1 MRSLRTKLVMI
12 MVILILALMCVI
24 GAFLINGVGNF
35 YISQFYEQM
44 EKTFS
49 PEFIGQLQEIPA
61 QEQNAP
67 ERMKELLMAQAGL
80 GIDIATRNVY
90 ILDETGNVLAS
101 SNQQTSVSMTANL
114 LTAMN
119 GEVGQ
124 ESSITSSFMDL
135 AVPIA
140 SADSTYIVYILDSRA
155 TVDALTGELFSII
168 LSALG
173 LGLVIC
179 VVLSFLLAQILITPI
194 RALTLG
200 TRQVAAGDFSQRI
213 EVEGQ
218 DEIGVLTR
226 NFNHMAKVLQDTI
239 SEAENERNKLST
251 LFLHMTDGVVAF
263 SASGNLIHCNPAAT
277 QMLARPLDPTTTFD
291 ELFADQAELDTLLTL
306 KRPQYLE
313 AQKTAGDRELE
324 LFMAPFSSGQEQ
336 GGVMVVISTGMT
348 FVVATGEMDISVG
361 AIYNLVV
368 NCMALMILHWGI
380 NPWLAAVLGILLGI
394 FCGGINGLIGVFL
407 GLPMIIITLGS
418 SYIYK
423 GLTSV
428 LTGGYSVGN
437 LGQSSFFDFG
447 VGSTLG
453 INNTVYVAIAVVLIS
468 AWWLRNSVMARDFL
482 AMGSN
487 KNAALYSGVPIKL
500 RKVQNELLMGAF
512 AGLSG
517 VLSLS
522 FMASA
527 TSEGGS
533 GYEMLAITAVVAG
546 GGSTDGGT
554 ASVWGTLGGIALIMI
569 IKNGLMLMG
578 ISTAY
583 QQATEG
589 ILLVLAIAL
598 QRLTNRKT
606 R

>member
-1 MRSLRTKLVMI
+1 MTTVAADKRMPAKFNIKNKTSLAV
-12 MVILILALMCVI
+12 VI
-24 GAFLINGVGNF
+24 GI
-35 YISQFYEQM
+35 
-44 EKTFS
+44 
-49 PEFIGQLQEIPA
+49 
-61 QEQNAP
+61 
-67 ERMKELLMAQAGL
+67 
-80 GIDIATRNVY
+80 
-90 ILDETGNVLAS
+90 VL
-101 SNQQTSVSMTANL
+101 VC
-114 LTAMN
+114 
-119 GEVGQ
+119 
-124 ESSITSSFMDL
+124 I
-135 AVPIA
+135 
-140 SADSTYIVYILDSRA
+140 
-155 TVDALTGELFSII
+155 LFS
-168 LSALG
+168 
-173 LGLVIC
+173 
-179 VVLSFLLAQILITPI
+179 VV
-194 RALTLG
+194 
-200 TRQVAAGDFSQRI
+200 
-213 EVEGQ
+213 
-218 DEIGVLTR
+218 
-226 NFNHMAKVLQDTI
+226 
-239 SEAENERNKLST
+239 
-251 LFLHMTDGVVAF
+251 
-263 SASGNLIHCNPAAT
+263 
-277 QMLARPLDPTTTFD
+277 TTTFASTSN
-291 ELFADQAELDTLLTL
+291 LARLL
-306 KRPQYLE
+306 RQ
-313 AQKTAGDRELE
+313 
-324 LFMAPFSSGQEQ
+324 MA
-336 GGVMVVISTGMT
+336 VMVVISTGMT

-380 NPWLAAVLGILLGI
+380 NPWLAAVFGILLGI
-394 FCGGINGLIGVFL
+394 FCGGINGLISVFL

-554 ASVWGTLGGIALIMI
+554 ASVWGTLGGIVLIMI

>member
-1 MRSLRTKLVMI
+1 M
-12 MVILILALMCVI
+12 
-24 GAFLINGVGNF
+24 
-35 YISQFYEQM
+35 
-44 EKTFS
+44 
-49 PEFIGQLQEIPA
+49 
-61 QEQNAP
+61 
-67 ERMKELLMAQAGL
+67 
-80 GIDIATRNVY
+80 
-90 ILDETGNVLAS
+90 
-101 SNQQTSVSMTANL
+101 
-114 LTAMN
+114 
-119 GEVGQ
+119 
-124 ESSITSSFMDL
+124 
-135 AVPIA
+135 
-140 SADSTYIVYILDSRA
+140 
-155 TVDALTGELFSII
+155 
-168 LSALG
+168 
-173 LGLVIC
+173 
-179 VVLSFLLAQILITPI
+179 
-194 RALTLG
+194 
-200 TRQVAAGDFSQRI
+200 
-213 EVEGQ
+213 
-218 DEIGVLTR
+218 
-226 NFNHMAKVLQDTI
+226 
-239 SEAENERNKLST
+239 
-251 LFLHMTDGVVAF
+251 
-263 SASGNLIHCNPAAT
+263 
-277 QMLARPLDPTTTFD
+277 
-291 ELFADQAELDTLLTL
+291 
-306 KRPQYLE
+306 
-313 AQKTAGDRELE
+313 
-324 LFMAPFSSGQEQ
+324 
-336 GGVMVVISTGMT
+336 
-348 FVVATGEMDISVG
+348 
-361 AIYNLVV
+361 
-368 NCMALMILHWGI
+368 
-380 NPWLAAVLGILLGI
+380 
-394 FCGGINGLIGVFL
+394 
-407 GLPMIIITLGS
+407 
-418 SYIYK
+418 
-423 GLTSV
+423 
-428 LTGGYSVGN
+428 GN
-437 LGQSSFFDFG
+437 LGQSSFFNFG